1 MQCAKQSD
9 FNNRMVYYSSYTLRN
24 SLKRGEDGFEY
35 PELYVIGILDFLLP
49 GVKENPE
56 VVNHYSLRNDRDDG
70 IMLTDTLH
78 YVTIELPKFNKDI
91 KELDSQ
97 LDNMLFL
104 FRNLGEMKE
113 IPAYFKD
120 KNLDRLFETTMFANM
135 TPELQ
140 DRYFREFMYEMDQ
153 KSRMR
158 TAREDGIAEG
168 IAEGRAEGIAE
179 GRAET
184 AKAMKARGYDISE
197 IIEITG
203 LTEEQIASL

>member
-1 MQCAKQSD
+1 
-9 FNNRMVYYSSYTLRN
+9 
-24 SLKRGEDGFEY
+24 
-35 PELYVIGILDFLLP
+35 
-49 GVKENPE
+49 
-56 VVNHYSLRNDRDDG
+56 
-70 IMLTDTLH
+70 
-78 YVTIELPKFNKDI
+78 
-91 KELDSQ
+91 
-97 LDNMLFL
+97 MLFL

-168 IAEGRAEGIAE
+168 IAEGRAEGITE

>member
-1 MQCAKQSD
+1 
-9 FNNRMVYYSSYTLRN
+9 
-24 SLKRGEDGFEY
+24 
-35 PELYVIGILDFLLP
+35 
-49 GVKENPE
+49 
-56 VVNHYSLRNDRDDG
+56 
-70 IMLTDTLH
+70 MLTDTLH

-91 KELDSQ
+91 EELDSP

-158 TAREDGIAEG
+158 TAHEDGITEG
-168 IAEGRAEGIAE
+168 EAKAMEK
-179 GRAET
+179 T
-184 AKAMKARGYDISE
+184 AKAMKAKHYDISE

-203 LTEEQIASL
+203 LTEEQINDL

>member
-1 MQCAKQSD
+1 
-9 FNNRMVYYSSYTLRN
+9 
-24 SLKRGEDGFEY
+24 
-35 PELYVIGILDFLLP
+35 
-49 GVKENPE
+49 
-56 VVNHYSLRNDRDDG
+56 
-70 IMLTDTLH
+70 
-78 YVTIELPKFNKDI
+78 
-91 KELDSQ
+91 
-97 LDNMLFL
+97 MLFL

-179 GRAET
+179 GRAEGRVEGRAET

>member
-24 SLKRGEDGFEY
+24 TLKRGEEGFEY
-35 PELYVIGILDFLLP
+35 PELYVIGILDFMLP
-49 GVKENPE
+49 GVRENPE

-70 IMLTDTLH
+70 ILLTDTLH
-78 YVTIELPKFNKDI
+78 YVTIELPKFNKQI
-91 KELDSQ
+91 SELDGP
-97 LDNMLFL
+97 LDNMLYL
-104 FRNLGEMKE
+104 FCNLGKMKE

-120 KNLDRLFETTMFANM
+120 KNLDKLFETTMFANM

-168 IAEGRAEGIAE
+168 EAIGEARGRAEGRAD
-179 GRAET
+179 T
-184 AKAMKARGYDISE
+184 ARAMKARGMDAALIAD
-197 IIEITG
+197 ITG
-203 LTEEQIASL
+203 LTQEQIAEL